1 MNNDCQVKSQR
12 YSMWWLRYW
21 KNHQYL
27 YIVFKHEAE
36 MKNLRIQGW
45 KSDYK
50 IFLIR
55 INTVKQQCV
64 ITMTHDTSGRNRERK
79 WKVSRE
85 IFRNEEKRV
94 LNYD

>member
-50 IFLIR
+50 IFLR
-55 INTVKQQCV
+55 INTVKCV
-64 ITMTHDTSGRNRERK
+64 TTMSHKRTKSWTKVKSFERDI
-79 WKVSRE
+79 S
-85 IFRNEEKRV
+85 
-94 LNYD
+94 